1 MPTQRTRPPL
11 IRCWMFDVRCYTRG
25 ASNNRRYTNSMQ
37 NRRTRTARYGPWLV
51 GLGAAL
57 WGTES
62 AWRIPLN
69 ELFDAKV
76 IVFWE
81 HVFILI
87 MFLPILISRVREI
100 PKVRPRTW
108 GFLIFS
114 GFAGSA
120 VGTIFFTLAL
130 KYGNPTVV
138 NVILNIQ
145 PVISTISAFVLFGD
159 RLARGFFLYAGL
171 AIVAGIF
178 VSVAYPTQI
187 GVSFERAGLNL
198 GTGYA
203 LICALFWGLSTVA
216 GRGVMVGMSLRLA
229 SSMRIVVGLACMT
242 LILLAYGKLNGAALW
257 PAPAQ
262 AHPGKAVL
270 LLFFLAS
277 ISGGIPL
284 LIYFQGLH
292 VTRAS
297 TAGYFEMMQ
306 TLAAV
311 CITWGFFHASLHPHQ
326 FVAAIIL
333 IAAVAM
339 VHHVQQQVEKNFQS
353 SVKSED

>member
-1 MPTQRTRPPL
+1 MQQRT
-11 IRCWMFDVRCYTRG
+11 TRS
-25 ASNNRRYTNSMQ
+25 AH
-37 NRRTRTARYGPWLV
+37 YGPWLV

-81 HVFILI
+81 HVLILI
-87 MFLPILISRVREI
+87 FFLPTLIPRLSEV
-100 PKVRPRTW
+100 PKVQARTW
-108 GFLIFS
+108 GYLLFS

-138 NVILNIQ
+138 NVVLNVQ
-145 PVISTISAFVLFGD
+145 PVISTIVAFLLFGD
-159 RLARGFFLYAGL
+159 RLAHRFFFYAAI

-178 VSVAYPTQI
+178 VSVAYPAMI
-187 GVSFERAGLNL
+187 GVSFERAGLNV
-198 GTGYA
+198 GSGYA

-216 GRGVMVGMSLRLA
+216 GRGVMIGMSLRLA
-229 SSMRIVVGLACMT
+229 SSMRIVIGLACMT

-257 PAPAQ
+257 PQAAQ
-262 AHPGKAVL
+262 AHPIKAVV

-284 LIYFQGLH
+284 MFYFQGLH
-292 VTRAS
+292 LTRAS

-311 CITWGFFHASLHPHQ
+311 CITWGFFHASLNPHQ
-326 FVAAIIL
+326 VMAAIVL

-339 VHHVQQQVEKNFQS
+339 VQHVQQQIEPHNLIAL
-353 SVKSED
+353 

>member
-1 MPTQRTRPPL
+1 MQQRTAKSA
-11 IRCWMFDVRCYTRG
+11 T
-25 ASNNRRYTNSMQ
+25 
-37 NRRTRTARYGPWLV
+37 YGPWLV

-87 MFLPILISRVREI
+87 MFLPILISRVNEI
-100 PKVRPRTW
+100 PKISARTW
-108 GFLIFS
+108 GYMLFS

-145 PVISTISAFVLFGD
+145 PVISTIGAFLLFGD
-159 RLARGFFLYAGL
+159 RLARRFFFYAAV
-171 AIVAGIF
+171 AIIAGVF
-178 VSVAYPTQI
+178 VSVTHPTMI

-229 SSMRIVVGLACMT
+229 SSLRIVVGLTCMT
-242 LILLAYGKLNGAALW
+242 LILLVDNKLNGASLW
-257 PAPAQ
+257 PLAAQTHPAE
-262 AHPGKAVL
+262 AIF

-292 VTRAS
+292 LTRAS

-311 CITWGFFHASLHPHQ
+311 CITWGIFHATLHLHQ
-326 FVAAIIL
+326 VIAACVL

-339 VHHVQQQVEKNFQS
+339 VHHVQQRVEHAGQLANQAATRTETS
-353 SVKSED
+353 

>member
-1 MPTQRTRPPL
+1 VNKT
-11 IRCWMFDVRCYTRG
+11 I
-25 ASNNRRYTNSMQ
+25 ARRSS
-37 NRRTRTARYGPWLV
+37 YGPWLV

-69 ELFDAKV
+69 DLFDADV

-81 HVFILI
+81 HVLILL
-87 MFLPILISRVREI
+87 MFLPILISQLGEV
-100 PKVRPRTW
+100 PKIDKRSW
-108 GFLIFS
+108 GYLIFS

-130 KYGNPTVV
+130 KNGNPTVV

-145 PVISTISAFVLFGD
+145 PVISTVGAFFLFGD
-159 RLARGFFLYAGL
+159 RLTPRFFLYAGI

-178 VSVAYPTQI
+178 LSVEYRTLI
-187 GVSFERAGLNL
+187 GVSFADAGLNL

-203 LICALFWGLSTVA
+203 LICAVFWGLSTVA
-216 GRGVMVGMSLRLA
+216 GRGVMIGIPLRLA
-229 SSMRIVVGLACMT
+229 ASLRIVVGLVCMT
-242 LILLAYGKLNGAALW
+242 CILLAYGKLRGPSLW
-257 PAPAQ
+257 PIAAQ
-262 AHPGKAVL
+262 THPGTAIVAL
-270 LLFFLAS
+270 LLLAS

-284 LIYFQGLH
+284 LIYFEGLRL
-292 VTRAS
+292 TRAS

-311 CITWGFFHASLHPHQ
+311 CITWGFFHAALRPHQ
-326 FVAAIIL
+326 VVAAIIL

-339 VHHVQQQVEKNFQS
+339 VQRAQAAVENA
-353 SVKSED
+353 

>member
-1 MPTQRTRPPL
+1 
-11 IRCWMFDVRCYTRG
+11 
-25 ASNNRRYTNSMQ
+25 MQ
-37 NRRTRTARYGPWLV
+37 NRKTRTATYGPWLV

-87 MFLPILISRVREI
+87 VFLPILISRLDEI
-100 PKVRPRTW
+100 PRVRARTW

-120 VGTIFFTLAL
+120 VGTVFFTLAL

-138 NVILNIQ
+138 NVVLNIQ
-145 PVISTISAFVLFGD
+145 PVISTLGAFLLFGD
-159 RLARGFFLYAGL
+159 RLARRFFLYAGI
-171 AIVAGIF
+171 AIVSGIF
-178 VSVAYPTQI
+178 VSVQYPTLI
-187 GVSFERAGLNL
+187 SVSFESAGLNL

-229 SSMRIVVGLACMT
+229 SSMRIVIGLACMT
-242 LILLAYGKLNGAALW
+242 LILFAYGKLNGAALC

-262 AHPGKAVL
+262 AHPGKAIL

-292 VTRAS
+292 LTRAS
-297 TAGYFEMMQ
+297 IAGYFEMMQ

-311 CITWGFFHASLHPHQ
+311 CITWGFFHANLHPQ
-326 FVAAIIL
+326 QVIAAIVL

-339 VHHVQQQVEKNFQS
+339 VHHVQQQIEPHDS
-353 SVKSED
+353 GSIAD

>member
-1 MPTQRTRPPL
+1 MQTR
-11 IRCWMFDVRCYTRG
+11 RK
-25 ASNNRRYTNSMQ
+25 
-37 NRRTRTARYGPWLV
+37 RTARYGPWLV

-87 MFLPILISRVREI
+87 MFLPLLTAGVKEI
-100 PKVRPRTW
+100 PKVSARTW
-108 GFLIFS
+108 GYILFS

-138 NVILNIQ
+138 NVTLNIQ
-145 PVISTISAFVLFGD
+145 PVISTIGAFLLFGD
-159 RLARGFFLYAGL
+159 RLARRFFFYAGV
-171 AIVAGIF
+171 AIIAGIF
-178 VSVAYPTQI
+178 VSVAHPTMI
-187 GVSFERAGLNL
+187 GVSFESAGLNI

-216 GRGVMVGMSLRLA
+216 GRGVMIGMSLRLA
-229 SSMRIVVGLACMT
+229 SSMRIVVGLTCMT

-257 PAPAQ
+257 PATAQ
-262 AHPGKAVL
+262 AHTTKAIV

-284 LIYFQGLH
+284 VIYFQGLRL
-292 VTRAS
+292 TRAS

-311 CITWGFFHASLHPHQ
+311 CITWGFFHASLYPHQ
-326 FVAAIIL
+326 VIAAIIL

-339 VHHVQQQVEKNFQS
+339 VHHVQQRVEPAPARCLSRS
-353 SVKSED
+353 S

>member
-1 MPTQRTRPPL
+1 M
-11 IRCWMFDVRCYTRG
+11 D
-25 ASNNRRYTNSMQ
+25 ADDRRFVMQ
-37 NRRTRTARYGPWLV
+37 KRATSGVKYGPWLV

-69 ELFDAKV
+69 DLFDAEV

-81 HVFILI
+81 HVLILTL
-87 MFLPILISRVREI
+87 FLPLLLPRLGELHKIGV
-100 PKVRPRTW
+100 RTW
-108 GFLIFS
+108 GYLLLS

-130 KYGNPTVV
+130 KHGNPTVV

-145 PVISTISAFVLFGD
+145 PVISTMGAFFIFGD
-159 RLARGFFLYAGL
+159 RLARRFFLYAGL

-178 VSVAYPTQI
+178 LSVPYPKLI
-187 GVSFERAGLNL
+187 GVSFERAGLTA

-203 LICALFWGLSTVA
+203 LVCALFWGSATVA
-216 GRGVMVGMSLRLA
+216 GRGVMLGMSLRLA
-229 SSMRIVVGLACMT
+229 SSLRVLVGLVCMT
-242 LILLAYGKLNGAALW
+242 LILLGYGKLQSAALW
-257 PAPAQ
+257 PPAAQ
-262 AHPGKAVL
+262 AHAFKAIFAL
-270 LLFFLAS
+270 ILLAS

-284 LIYFQGLH
+284 LIYFEGLRR
-292 VTRAS
+292 TRAS

-311 CITWGFFHASLHPHQ
+311 CITWGFFHATLRLHQ
-326 FVAAIIL
+326 VISALVL
-333 IAAVAM
+333 IGAVAM
-339 VHHVQQQVEKNFQS
+339 VQRVQR
-353 SVKSED
+353 SVDR

>member
-1 MPTQRTRPPL
+1 
-11 IRCWMFDVRCYTRG
+11 
-25 ASNNRRYTNSMQ
+25 MQ
-37 NRRTRTARYGPWLV
+37 KQMRRTATYGPWLV

-81 HVFILI
+81 HVFILM
-87 MFLPILISRVREI
+87 MFLPILISQIKEI
-100 PKVRPRTW
+100 PEVKAHTW
-108 GFLIFS
+108 GYILFS

-120 VGTIFFTLAL
+120 VGTVFFTLAL

-145 PVISTISAFVLFGD
+145 PVISTIGAFVLFGD
-159 RLARGFFLYAGL
+159 RLARRFFFYAGV
-171 AIVAGIF
+171 AIIAGIF
-178 VSVAYPTQI
+178 VSVAHPTMI
-187 GVSFERAGLNL
+187 GVSFASAGLNL

-216 GRGVMVGMSLRLA
+216 GRGVMIGMSVRLA
-229 SSMRIVVGLACMT
+229 SSMRIVIGLACMT
-242 LILLAYGKLNGAALW
+242 LILLVYGKLNGAALW
-257 PAPAQ
+257 PVAAQ
-262 AHPGKAVL
+262 AHTAKAIV

-277 ISGGIPL
+277 ISGGVPL

-292 VTRAS
+292 LTRAS

-326 FVAAIIL
+326 VIAAIVL

-339 VHHVQQQVEKNFQS
+339 VHHVQQQLD
-353 SVKSED
+353 VKPE

>member
-1 MPTQRTRPPL
+1 
-11 IRCWMFDVRCYTRG
+11 
-25 ASNNRRYTNSMQ
+25 MQ
-37 NRRTRTARYGPWLV
+37 DRKTRTATYGPWLV

-81 HVFILI
+81 HIFILM
-87 MFLPILISRVREI
+87 MFLPFFISQLHEI
-100 PKVRPRTW
+100 PRARARTW
-108 GFLIFS
+108 GFLTFS

-120 VGTIFFTLAL
+120 VGTVFFTLAL

-145 PVISTISAFVLFGD
+145 PVISTIGAFLLFGD
-159 RLARGFFLYAGL
+159 RLARSFFLYAGI

-178 VSVAYPTQI
+178 VSVTHPTQI
-187 GVSFERAGLNL
+187 GVSFERAGLNI

-216 GRGVMVGMSLRLA
+216 GRGVMVDMSLRLA
-229 SSMRIVVGLACMT
+229 SSMRIVIGLVCMT

-257 PAPAQ
+257 PEAAQ
-262 AHPGKAVL
+262 AHPVKAIV

-292 VTRAS
+292 LTRAS

-326 FVAAIIL
+326 MIAAIVL
-333 IAAVAM
+333 VAAVAM
-339 VHHVQQQVEKNFQS
+339 VHHVQQQLEPATHQH
-353 SVKSED
+353 